1 MTDTRKP
8 ERKRVAYSAPKF
20 TKLGSLVSLVAGGT
34 GPTYETNG
42 PGVHCVMMQAMLGAN
57 MMRRPC

>member
-1 MTDTRKP
+1 MTDTQLP

-42 PGVHCVMMQAMLGAN
+42 PGVHCVMMQATPGMNAT
-57 MMRRPC
+57 RRPC